1 MFVPVVICM
10 FCIFLQPFCWC
21 LACGFHFLSPPTP
34 YLSLCLYCCCLLL
47 LLLFCVVLFSCF
59 FCISLSVLFWE
70 GDREVLCVVLWCV
83 SLLVGV
89 ASYVGINLLSL
100 LNNTYW
106 CYFIS
111 LQQPCLVLYSWI
123 WLHWPLSLVSPRKPL
138 MMNQMV
144 WICWL
149 YSNKPQQ
156 IWWLY

>member
-1 MFVPVVICM
+1 MSCMWLPFSLTSHPLSIFV
-10 FCIFLQPFCWC
+10 
-21 LACGFHFLSPPTP
+21 S
-34 YLSLCLYCCCLLL
+34 L
-47 LLLFCVVLFSCF
+47 LLLFVVVLCCF
-59 FCISLSVLFWE
+59 VLLFLSYLTVCLLFWE

-83 SLLVGV
+83 SLLVGA

-106 CYFIS
+106 CCFVS
-111 LQQPCLVLYSWI
+111 LQQPCLVLRSWI
-123 WLHWPLSLVSPRKPL
+123 WLHCPLSVVSPRKPL